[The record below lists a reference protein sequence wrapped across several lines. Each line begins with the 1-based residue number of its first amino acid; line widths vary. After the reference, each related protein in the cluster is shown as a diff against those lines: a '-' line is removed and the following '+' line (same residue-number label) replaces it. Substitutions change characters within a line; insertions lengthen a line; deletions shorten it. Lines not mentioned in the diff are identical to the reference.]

1 MIPKSGNRFSDRI
14 MLKRAAMQ
22 RIGLLAVL
30 AVIGMLALSA
40 CPSVAAPM
48 HRVILAQATVESEP
62 LVRKPP
68 RRARPHIRVQP
79 RYPYRHYHSLY
90 PLPYSTEYPGPNA
103 KRQCVD
109 WYATEHRPSGTVI
122 VPRMRCWWVPG

>member
-1 MIPKSGNRFSDRI
+1 MIPKSGNRFSDKIR
-14 MLKRAAMQ
+14 LKQVAMQ
-22 RIGLLAVL
+22 RTGLLVILAILGALVL
-30 AVIGMLALSA
+30 GVG
-40 CPSVAAPM
+40 PGVAAPVG
-48 HRVILAQATVESEP
+48 RDVLAQATVEPEP
-62 LVRKPP
+62 LVQKSP

-79 RYPYRHYHSLY
+79 RYPYRRYHSLY

-103 KRQCVD
+103 VRQCVD